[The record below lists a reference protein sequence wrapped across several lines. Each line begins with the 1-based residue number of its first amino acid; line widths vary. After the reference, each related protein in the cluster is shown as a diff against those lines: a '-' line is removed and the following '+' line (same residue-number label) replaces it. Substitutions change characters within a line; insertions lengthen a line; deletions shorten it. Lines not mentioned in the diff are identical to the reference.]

1 MQYQIADVYETRA
14 GISVVLSCDDEDEA
28 DKTLLFKPS
37 LWLEEGLQAGDV
49 LDEESMEHLSA
60 TAQFCQAIA
69 RAEGLLASTDYSR
82 TRLIYRLMRYGFD
95 RSVCER
101 AADYMIEKGYIREM
115 EQAPRIARFYCKNKH
130 WGKKR
135 IAAEL
140 MGRGYCH
147 DAGRE
152 GKAETGRSPGTPGFY
167 VCGNP
172 ACAGRDRILIRDG
185 GIPLKAMFSRGIL
198 IYSTKAAIYTER
210 NGSVVWHR
218 KVKEKWGLFPW
229 DAQKIF
235 AIQR

>member
-147 DAGRE
+147 DAVMCALNSLSDAEYLASLLQLIEKKYPNPCEDERE
-152 GKAETGRSPGTPGFY
+152 RQKRVAALARLGFTYAEIQRALEETGS
-167 VCGNP
+167 
-172 ACAGRDRILIRDG
+172 
-185 GIPLKAMFSRGIL
+185 
-198 IYSTKAAIYTER
+198 
-210 NGSVVWHR
+210 
-218 KVKEKWGLFPW
+218 
-229 DAQKIF
+229 
-235 AIQR
+235 